1 MTEEGVD
8 KTADPLRFPYRIAS
22 RYHCKG
28 YLGSGGSGL
37 VFKAWDDLLQRM
49 VAIKF
54 IRNPTFV
61 TRQRLV
67 SEARALAKVNH
78 PSLCSIYDIGEPVD
92 EHSSLFMVMELI
104 EGARLSEL
112 AGQLNIETTVR
123 LIQKLAEGVAQLH
136 AAGLVHND
144 INPTNV
150 IIKHNNS
157 DEPIPTL
164 IDLSVA
170 DTPSK
175 AYRNRQTGFG
185 LTPLFSAPEQNDP
198 KLKQTHRRELVDIY
212 SLGALMF
219 FLFTGQA
226 PTSNPEQQL
235 NEHAAQCPARLKKLI
250 VKCVANDPA
259 QRIQS
264 ASLLAQNLA
273 AYRYQRYSWFPVTAL
288 VITITILFTATIAA
302 FSDNNSIATTEP
314 LEQIDVE
321 SIWTHQGIAYSLY
334 TKELL
339 RQNRLR
345 EARQQANLTVRF
357 FQSAL
362 KNNSAEITALSE
374 FIDFLE
380 RDDGLFNP
388 SERTALLL
396 DTASRIEKTEVEQHI
411 RAYALAKIYFKLA
424 KLHRSQPHL
433 HSRWRERALS
443 AVSSALEQ
451 HPNSQRYQQLRCI
464 IKAEN
469 QQSSGGTC

>member
-8 KTADPLRFPYRIAS
+8 NTTAPLRFPYRIAS

-112 AGQLNIETTVR
+112 PGQLNVETTVR

-150 IIKHNNS
+150 IIKHNNA

-175 AYRNRQTGFG
+175 AYRNKQTGFG
-185 LTPLFSAPEQNDP
+185 VTPLFSAPEQNEP
-198 KLKQTHRRELVDIY
+198 KLKQAPRRELVDIY

-219 FLFTGQA
+219 FLLTGQA
-226 PTSNPEQQL
+226 PTSNPQQQL
-235 NEHAAQCPARLKKLI
+235 TEHAAQCPARLKKLI
-250 VKCVANDPA
+250 SKCLARDPE

-264 ASLLAQNLA
+264 AGLLAQRLA
-273 AYRYQRYSWFPVTAL
+273 AYRYQRYSWFPIAGL
-288 VITITILFTATIAA
+288 VVGTTILFTATIAA
-302 FSDNNSIATTEP
+302 FSGNDSMADTEP
-314 LEQIDVE
+314 LAQLDVE
-321 SIWTHQGIAYSLY
+321 SIWTHQGIAYALY
-334 TKELL
+334 TSQLL
-339 RQNRLR
+339 QQNRPR
-345 EARQQANLTVRF
+345 EAQQQANLAVRF
-357 FQSAL
+357 FQLAL
-362 KNNSAEITALSE
+362 ENETPEVTAVSE
-374 FIDFLE
+374 FISFLE
-380 RDDGLFNP
+380 RDDSLFNP
-388 SERTALLL
+388 SERTALLI
-396 DTASRIEKTEVEQHI
+396 DTASRIEETEVKQHV
-411 RAYALAKIYFKLA
+411 RAYALARIYFKLA
-424 KLHRSQPHL
+424 RLHHSQPHL
-433 HSRWRERALS
+433 HSRWQERALS
-443 AVSSALEQ
+443 AVSSALEE
-451 HPNSQRYQQLRCI
+451 HPNSQRYQQLRCEI
-464 IKAEN
+464 MASN